1 MKVAPH
7 RLKARQVEAL
17 KEGALSDGG
26 NLWAVA
32 RGGSKAWSFRFKSP
46 VTGKRREMGFG
57 PTYDISLAK
66 ARELASAA
74 RALLREGIDP
84 IDNRVGEKAQHKR
97 EKGISF
103 EELASRY
110 IAEQSA
116 GWRDQRWP
124 VLWRS
129 SLEKHAYPILRGKP
143 VSAIDTDDVLS
154 VLRPIWIE
162 KTETA
167 SRVRSRIER
176 ILDYARTQGWREGE
190 NPARWRGHLSNILP
204 APGKVAQPGHF
215 AALDRKDVPR
225 VMTALAAS
233 DGLAAKVARF
243 ICLTAARSGEA
254 RGAVWSEIDLENRVW
269 TIPKERMK
277 AAKEH
282 RVPLCD
288 AAIDILKEVAP
299 LRAEQRG
306 DLLFPGQKAGKPLS
320 DVAVSKAL
328 HIAAGTKAVTI
339 HGLRSTFRDWAA
351 EETDYPREVAE
362 MALAHTIGDKV
373 EAAYRRG
380 DLFAKRRQMM
390 DDWEKWMLRQGS

>member
-7 RLKARQVEAL
+7 RLKARQVDAL
-17 KEGALSDGG
+17 KEGSLSDGG
-26 NLWAVA
+26 NLWVVA

-57 PTYDISLAK
+57 PTHDISLAE

-74 RALLREGIDP
+74 RILLREGIDP
-84 IDNRVGEKAQHKR
+84 IDNRSDEKAQRKR
-97 EKGISF
+97 ERGISF
-103 EELASRY
+103 EELAGRY
-110 IAEQSA
+110 ITEQSA
-116 GWRDQRWP
+116 GWRDERWP
-124 VLWRS
+124 ALWRS
-129 SLEKHAYPILRGKP
+129 SLEKHAYPILRQKP
-143 VSAIDTDDVLS
+143 VSAIDTDDVLA
-154 VLRPIWIE
+154 VLRPIWTE

-176 ILDYARTQGWREGE
+176 ILDYAKTQNWREGE

-204 APGKVAQPGHF
+204 APGKVAQAGHF

-225 VMTALAAS
+225 VMAALTTS
-233 DGLAAKVARF
+233 EGIAAKVTRF

-254 RGAVWSEIDLENRVW
+254 RGAVWSEIDLENHVW

-288 AAIDILKEVAP
+288 TAMAILREVMA
-299 LRAEQRG
+299 LRDQRHG
-306 DLLFPGQKAGKPLS
+306 DFIFPGQKAGKPLS

-328 HIAAGTKAVTI
+328 HIAAGTKDVTV

-362 MALAHTIGDKV
+362 MALAHAIGDKV

-390 DDWEKWMLRQGS
+390 DDWERWCSGP